1 MSMPVRIST
10 KLLGVNTNQKTNKS
24 MKYGYLT
31 GIMYLSPYKLS
42 GVNLCP
48 FAELAGCW
56 KGCLNTAGHGGIG
69 STTISLNGIEVPDN
83 NVQTARLA
91 RTEFFNHFR
100 KDFMAQLTEEISK
113 LRTRAEKLRLIP
125 VVRLNGTSDILWEKQ
140 HITDDPRSC
149 TIFEVFPDIQF
160 YDYTKI
166 AKRLERQ
173 LPTNYHLVLSYS
185 EANQKYANACT
196 KAWLAGASVV
206 HVVRDEAVK
215 EQYLSGQR
223 FPNTPIVDGDI
234 HDLRF
239 LDPKNSVV
247 VLKAKGR
254 AKTETNG
261 FVLD

>member
-1 MSMPVRIST
+1 MATIKT

-48 FAELAGCW
+48 FAEIAGCW
-56 KGCLNTAGHGGIG
+56 HGCLNTAGHGGIG
-69 STTISLNGIEVPDN
+69 STMISLNGIEVPDN
-83 NVQTARLA
+83 NVQTARMKRTAFWNEAPIAFMLQLETEIKKLA
-91 RTEFFNHFR
+91 
-100 KDFMAQLTEEISK
+100 K
-113 LRTRAEKLRLIP
+113 RAARMKLIP
-125 VVRLNGTSDILWEKQ
+125 VVRLNGTSDILWEKV
-140 HITDDPRSC
+140 TFNGK
-149 TIFEVFPDIQF
+149 TIMDTFPEIQF

-166 AKRLERQ
+166 SKRLERQ
-173 LPTNYHLVLSYS
+173 LPKNYYLCLSYS
-185 EANQKYANACT
+185 EADEKYAKDIT
-196 KAWLAGASVV
+196 RAWTRGASVV
-206 HVVRDEAVK
+206 HVVRNQASKDI
-215 EQYLSGQR
+215 YLDGTLYG
-223 FPNTPIVDGDI
+223 PKTPIVDGDI

-254 AKTETNG
+254 AKQDTSG